1 MPFSVSVGVLFEE
14 GMAVFAIN
22 QFAEKGASTRGG
34 DLGSVWGRMDR
45 TERSHLKFP
54 HVLTFIN
61 FHVKLVLKA
70 HMRK

>member
-1 MPFSVSVGVLFEE
+1 MPFSVGVLFEE
-14 GMAVFAIN
+14 EMVVFTIN

-34 DLGSVWGRMDR
+34 DLGSVWGRLDR

-61 FHVKLVLKA
+61 FHVKLV
-70 HMRK
+70 